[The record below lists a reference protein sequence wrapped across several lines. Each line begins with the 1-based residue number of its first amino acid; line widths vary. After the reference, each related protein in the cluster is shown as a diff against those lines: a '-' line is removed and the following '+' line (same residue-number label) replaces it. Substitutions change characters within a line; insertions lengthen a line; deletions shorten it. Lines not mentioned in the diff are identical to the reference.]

1 VTPRRRGEDGPG
13 TEQRKQGEMELLRAR
28 LSEAEDTL
36 DAIRNGAVDAFI
48 VDSDDGEKILTL
60 RGADRPYQILVETM
74 LQGALI
80 LCDDATVLFANG
92 RMAELIGV
100 PVNELCARP
109 LTAHFTRECRRP
121 FEALLARGLEQD
133 SRADLEMTR
142 AGGIIVPVHVT
153 ASRLPLDTAMA
164 LTVTVTDLTREKAH
178 EELERAHHESRASEA
193 QLRLA
198 DQQKDEFLATLASEL
213 RNPLGPVRSLVE
225 VLRHK
230 GAATPD
236 VEWAQ
241 NVIDR
246 QIQRMSRMVDELLDL
261 SGIAHDRI
269 DLAWQA
275 VTLSSIVDAALDDCA
290 PLFEEWGHEI
300 VVSLPEGPVPLRA
313 DRSRLTKVFTN
324 LLTNAANSSN
334 RFGRI
339 EVTAA
344 LEGDAVSV
352 VVRDNGAGIP
362 AAQLPHIFDMFAR
375 NDRSVK
381 GEQTSLGIGLALARR
396 LVTLHGGTVEAESDG
411 PGTGSCFTVRLPLF
425 VTEPEKPGVN
435 GVRILI
441 VDDHADSADALATML
456 RMQGHEVRAVYD
468 GEDALETGADFE
480 PRVVLLDLAMPGIDG
495 YTVCGRIRSSDWGE
509 RAHVIAVTGRG
520 LPDDRRRTQEA
531 GFDHHLVKPVDPAA
545 LTGLLASLNYA
556 RLTPRAGSARASG
569 GA

>member
-1 VTPRRRGEDGPG
+1 MTPRRRSEEQARP
-13 TEQRKQGEMELLRAR
+13 EQRKQGELELLRAR

-36 DAIRNGAVDAFI
+36 EAIRNGAVDAFL
-48 VDSDDGEKILTL
+48 VDSEDGEKILTL

-92 RMAELIGV
+92 RMAELLGV
-100 PVNELCARP
+100 PVNELCTRV
-109 LTAHFTRECRRP
+109 LTTHFTGGSRAA

-133 SRADLEMTR
+133 SRADLEMMR
-142 AGGIIVPVHVT
+142 ADGTTVPVHVT
-153 ASRLPLDTAMA
+153 ASRLPLNTATA
-164 LTVTVTDLTREKAH
+164 LTVTITDLTREKAH
-178 EELERAHHESRASEA
+178 ERLERAHHESRESEA

-198 DQQKDEFLATLASEL
+198 DRRKDEFLATLAAEL

-246 QIQRMSRMVDELLDL
+246 QVQRMSRMVDELLDL

-269 DLAWQA
+269 ELECQA
-275 VTLSSIVDAALDDCA
+275 VTLSSVIDAALDDCA
-290 PLFEEWGHEI
+290 PLFEEWGHEVI
-300 VVSLPEGPVPLRA
+300 VSLPGESVPLRA
-313 DRSRLTKVFTN
+313 DRSRLAKVFTN

-339 EVTAA
+339 EVSAE
-344 LEGDAVSV
+344 LDGGEVAVM
-352 VVRDNGAGIP
+352 VRDNGAGIP
-362 AAQLPHIFDMFAR
+362 ASQLPHIFDMFAR

-381 GEQTSLGIGLALARR
+381 GEQTSLGIGLALAHR
-396 LVTLHGGTVEAESDG
+396 LVTLHGGTIEADSDG

-425 VTEPEKPGVN
+425 VAAAERGAAA
-435 GVRILI
+435 GVRIMI
-441 VDDHADSADALATML
+441 VDDHVDSADALATML
-456 RMQGHEVRAVYD
+456 RMQGQEVRAVYD
-468 GEDALETGADFE
+468 GEDALATGTAFE
-480 PRVVLLDLAMPGIDG
+480 PHVVLLDLAMPGLDG
-495 YTVCGRIRSSDWGE
+495 FSVCGRIRATEWGE
-509 RAHVIAVTGRG
+509 TAHVIAVTGRG
-520 LPDDRRRTQEA
+520 LPDDRRRTHEA

-545 LTGLLASLNYA
+545 LTALLTSLNHR
-556 RLTPRAGSARASG
+556 RLTPRAGSARQSGAS
-569 GA
+569 